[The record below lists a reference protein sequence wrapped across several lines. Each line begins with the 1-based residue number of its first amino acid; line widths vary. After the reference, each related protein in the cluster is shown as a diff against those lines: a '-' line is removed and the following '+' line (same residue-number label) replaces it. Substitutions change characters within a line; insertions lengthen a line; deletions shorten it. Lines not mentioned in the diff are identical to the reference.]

1 MDEES
6 STMTI
11 RAPEREPPPVFLD
24 FEASSLASASYP
36 IEVAWS
42 LPDGAIE
49 SHLISPAS
57 IDRWTDW
64 SAQAERLHGIS
75 LAQLLAEGQSPAW
88 ICRRLNE
95 PLAGQIVYT
104 DAPDY
109 DGAWLDE
116 LFSACRG
123 GRPSF
128 TLASADELL
137 VGMLAPRFASRADA
151 VRELAAMK
159 GEVRRRL
166 PQRHRARRDVD
177 YLVQLWHD
185 ARSVS

>member
-1 MDEES
+1 
-6 STMTI
+6 MTR
-11 RAPEREPPPVFLD
+11 RAPERELPPVFLD

-75 LAQLLAEGQSPAW
+75 RAQLLAEGQSPVW

-95 PLAGQIVYT
+95 QLAGQIVYT

-123 GRPSF
+123 GTPSF

-137 VGMLAPRFASRADA
+137 VGLLAPRFDNRADT
-151 VRELAAMK
+151 VREFAAMK
-159 GEVRRRL
+159 VEVRQRL
-166 PQRHRARRDVD
+166 RHRARWDVE
-177 YLVQLWHD
+177 YLVQLWRV
-185 ARSVS
+185 A